1 MKKLFI
7 TRKYVLACSAADAI
21 RLEKKQKVDDVWL
34 QEDWFKR
41 AIDQG
46 MEIKDENRTGFKN

>member
-7 TRKYVLACSAADAI
+7 TRKYVLASSAADAI
-21 RLEKKQKVDDVWL
+21 RLERHQKVDDVWL

-46 MEIKDENRTGFKN
+46 MEIKDENGTGFKK